1 MPYVREERLSVKQI
15 KQILKSKNIDYS
27 NVVEKRDLIL
37 LVEENVPT
45 LTEAKEILNK
55 KTSTS
60 SSKPKNTNS
69 TSNVFTKKRCEQMN
83 RMTPAQMKQQAA
95 MMRRNP
101 GLVRRS
107 NPQLATKSDAEIRQM
122 ADQLDMMA
130 KNPEMF
136 KRMQET
142 MKNMTP
148 EQMKAAQEMMNNM
161 TPEQRA
167 QAQQQFRNSTSSGTK
182 TNSNNKLDLSNLGAN
197 MSDSQIEMMLN
208 MLKTNRKGCIA
219 MLRSQPAL
227 AKSLKGVSDEM
238 LNKNLDMFA
247 NMNVTTV
254 KRMIKVA
261 STFQSVHRATGG
273 YTLHICIAILALM
286 FYLIWVYFFASSSAD
301 VVDFVSSGESEDT
314 TSSVLIEE
322 LDESDEFDY
331 DPFADE

>member
-60 SSKPKNTNS
+60 IPKSKNS
-69 TSNVFTKKRCEQMN
+69 TSSNVNTKKAYEQMS
-83 RMTPAQMKQQAA
+83 RMTPAQMKQQAT

-101 GLVRRS
+101 SLVRRS

-167 QAQQQFRNSTSSGTK
+167 QAQQQFRNSTSGTK

-247 NMNVTTV
+247 NMDVTTV

-301 VVDFVSSGESEDT
+301 VVDFVSGESEDTT

-322 LDESDEFDY
+322 LDETDEFDY

>member
-1 MPYVREERLSVKQI
+1 MSVKQI
-15 KQILKSKNIDYS
+15 KQILRSKNVDYS

-45 LTEAKEILNK
+45 LKEAKEIMNK
-55 KTSTS
+55 TTSTS
-60 SSKPKNTNS
+60 SKPKPKNTNS
-69 TSNVFTKKRCEQMN
+69 TSSNVNTKKAYEQMS
-83 RMTPAQMKQQAA
+83 RMTPAQMKQQAT

-167 QAQQQFRNSTSSGTK
+167 QAQQQFRNSTSSAGTK

-247 NMNVTTV
+247 NMDVTTV

-301 VVDFVSSGESEDT
+301 VVDFVSGESEDTT

-322 LDESDEFDY
+322 LDETDEFDY

>member
-55 KTSTS
+55 KPSMSS
-60 SSKPKNTNS
+60 SSKPKNS
-69 TSNVFTKKRCEQMN
+69 TSNVNTKKAYEQMS
-83 RMTPAQMKQQAA
+83 RMTPAQMKQQAT

-136 KRMQET
+136 KRCRNV
-142 MKNMTP
+142 KNMTP

-167 QAQQQFRNSTSSGTK
+167 QAQQQFRNSTSSAGTK

-247 NMNVTTV
+247 NMDVTTV

-301 VVDFVSSGESEDT
+301 VVDFVSEQSEDTT

-322 LDESDEFDY
+322 LDETDEFDY